1 MKRAED
7 LVRVREKPY
16 NSILPYLRAK
26 QAKQAEK
33 AEAVKKQASHK
44 TDKKEETYRDAIHS
58 IVTGE
63 E

>member
-7 LVRVREKPY
+7 LVGVKEKLY

-26 QAKQAEK
+26 QAEK
-33 AEAVKKQASHK
+33 AEAGKKPASTK
-44 TDKKEETYRDAIHS
+44 TEKREEHYRDAIHG
-58 IVTGE
+58 IVTE